1 MKVKDVV
8 EIPAVIEYPP
18 VSIIIPCLNE
28 EKNIAE
34 CLDAVFNLDYP
45 DFEVVVVDNGSTDA
59 TRKIA
64 ARYPVRIV
72 IESKKGFGSIRN
84 RGIHEAKSDY
94 ILYISADCL
103 IMSDWLKCTFNAI
116 LNNEVAGVG
125 GRQWALAV
133 TPIKTIMGAVGLPF
147 PIIFRKKVEH
157 IPTPNALF
165 RKNALLEIGGFDET
179 LITGEDVDLNWRLQE
194 AGYKLAYR
202 PQTGVKH
209 KVRETTR
216 KFFKQHFNYGIGT
229 AQLLKKYRSKVLK
242 HIYLRG
248 FLFTIYLLGLPV
260 ALMLAYFAGM
270 MPIALTVL
278 LGLPAVYYMLDA
290 RRKLSNQDMLNLT
303 NWIVAFVIT
312 IAKNIAFSAGQVYGI
327 FKSFKP

>member
-45 DFEVVVVDNGSTDA
+45 DFEVVVVDNGSEDA
-59 TRKIA
+59 TKEIA
-64 ARYPVRIV
+64 SRYPVRIV
-72 IESKKGFGSIRN
+72 EETNRGYGPVQN
-84 RGIHEAKSDY
+84 RGISEARHEL
-94 ILYISADCL
+94 IMFLSADCL
-103 IMSDWLKCTFNAI
+103 IKSDWLRETVDA
-116 LNNEVAGVG
+116 VAANGSVGVG
-125 GRQWALAV
+125 GRQWVLADTHV
-133 TPIKTIMGAVGLPF
+133 KHIMGAVGLPF
-147 PIIFRKKVEH
+147 PIKMGSQVDH
-157 IPTPNALF
+157 IPFANALF
-165 RKNALLEIGGFDET
+165 RKEALIKVGGFDNS

-194 AGYKLAYR
+194 AGYRLIYR
-202 PQTGVKH
+202 PQTGVQH

-248 FLFTIYLLGLPV
+248 FLFTIYLLGLPI